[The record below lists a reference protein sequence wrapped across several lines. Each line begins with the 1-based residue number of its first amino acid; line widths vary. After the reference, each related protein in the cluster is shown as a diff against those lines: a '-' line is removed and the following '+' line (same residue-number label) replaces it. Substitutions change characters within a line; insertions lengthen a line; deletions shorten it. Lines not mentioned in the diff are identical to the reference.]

1 MIKGMKILIAYD
13 GSEPSKHALDQ
24 GVSLAKLTDSEV
36 TILSVIPRITMPLLP
51 AEGAG
56 VSPASIA
63 QTSPEFQQEMKKFYA
78 ESLEKAAEDLE
89 EKYPNIRVLTEL
101 MEGRPS
107 FKIVEIAEDG
117 DYDLIVIG
125 SRGLGGISGWILGS
139 TSRRVVETCTVLV
152 LVVK

>member
-1 MIKGMKILIAYD
+1 MKGIKILIAYD
-13 GSEPSKHALDQ
+13 GSESSKHALNQ
-24 GVSLAKLTDSEV
+24 GVSLAKLTDSDV

-63 QTSPEFQQEMKKFYA
+63 QTSPEFQQEMKKFYT
-78 ESLEKAAEDLE
+78 ESLEKAAEDVE
-89 EKYPNIRVLTEL
+89 EKYPNIDVVTKL

-107 FKIVEIAEDG
+107 SIIVEISEEG
-117 DYDLIVIG
+117 NYDLIVIG
-125 SRGLGGISGWILGS
+125 SRGLGGISGLILGS
-139 TSRRVVETCTVLV
+139 TSRRVVETCTIPV

>member
-1 MIKGMKILIAYD
+1 MKGIKILIAYD
-13 GSEPSKHALDQ
+13 GSESSKHALNQ
-24 GVSLAKLTDSEV
+24 GVSLAKLTDSDV

-63 QTSPEFQQEMKKFYA
+63 QTSPEFQQEMKKFYT
-78 ESLEKAAEDLE
+78 ESLEKVAEGVE
-89 EKYPNIRVLTEL
+89 EKYPNIDVVTKL

-107 FKIVEIAEDG
+107 SIIVEISEEG
-117 DYDLIVIG
+117 NYDLIVIG
-125 SRGLGGISGWILGS
+125 SRGLGGISGLILGS
-139 TSRRVVETCTVLV
+139 TSRRVVETCTIPV

>member
-1 MIKGMKILIAYD
+1 MKGIKILIAYD
-13 GSEPSKHALDQ
+13 GSESSKHALNQ
-24 GVSLAKLTDSEV
+24 GVSLAKLTDSDV

-78 ESLEKAAEDLE
+78 ESLEKAAEGVE
-89 EKYPNIRVLTEL
+89 EKYPNIDVVTKL

-107 FKIVEIAEDG
+107 SIIVEISEEG
-117 DYDLIVIG
+117 NYDLIVIG
-125 SRGLGGISGWILGS
+125 SRGLGGISGLILGS
-139 TSRRVVETCTVLV
+139 TSRRVVETCTIPV

>member
-1 MIKGMKILIAYD
+1 MKGIKILIAYD
-13 GSEPSKHALDQ
+13 GSESSKHALNQ
-24 GVSLAKLTDSEV
+24 GVSLAKLTDSDV

-78 ESLEKAAEDLE
+78 ESLEKAAEDVE
-89 EKYPNIRVLTEL
+89 EKYPNIDVVTKL

-107 FKIVEIAEDG
+107 SIIVEISEEG
-117 DYDLIVIG
+117 NYDLIVIG
-125 SRGLGGISGWILGS
+125 SRGLGGISGLILGS
-139 TSRRVVETCTVLV
+139 TSRRVVETCTIPV

>member
-1 MIKGMKILIAYD
+1 MMKGIKILIAYD
-13 GSEPSKHALDQ
+13 GSESSKHALNQ
-24 GVSLAKLTDSEV
+24 GVSLAKLTDSDV

-63 QTSPEFQQEMKKFYA
+63 QTSEFQQEMKKFYA
-78 ESLEKAAEDLE
+78 ESLEKAAEDVE
-89 EKYPNIRVLTEL
+89 EKYPNIDVVTKL

-107 FKIVEIAEDG
+107 SIIVEISEEG
-117 DYDLIVIG
+117 NYDLIVIG
-125 SRGLGGISGWILGS
+125 SRGLGGISGLILGS
-139 TSRRVVETCTVLV
+139 TSRRVVETCTIPV